1 MKAKYESPTLRIV
14 KLTTSRLICVSQI
27 GEGSGE
33 GDVKAFRTNFGFEDN
48 KPIRNLW
55 DEEW

>member
-1 MKAKYESPTLRIV
+1 MKAKYESPAVRTVYL
-14 KLTTSRLICVSQI
+14 SPMRLICVSQI
-27 GEGSGE
+27 GEGTGQ
-33 GDVKAFRTNFGFEDN
+33 GDVKAFRSNFDFEDD